1 MEVWQAFILGVL
13 VALVVLSL
21 VYMELLMEAQEK
33 AYRKGLKDGKSRKS
47 NGNAPRV

>member
-21 VYMELLMEAQEK
+21 IYGASVMEAQEK
-33 AYRKGLKDGKSRKS
+33 AYRKGLEDGKNRKS
-47 NGNAPRV
+47 DGDVSGV